1 MVSVAVEEKGSLTT
15 CHDLKTGITLTFSRK
30 NWHKPW
36 KICQGITLIF
46 LLKSVSI
53 VQVSLHPQLTSC
65 RVHNWLNMVICY
77 NTHMLLH
84 RLLHQLLTYCDSKLS
99 TAFI

>member
-1 MVSVAVEEKGSLTT
+1 MVSVAVEEKGSLTA
-15 CHDLKTGITLTFSRK
+15 CHDTKSGIILTFSRK

-36 KICQGITLIF
+36 KICQGIALIF

-53 VQVSLHPQLTSC
+53 VQLSLHPQLTSC
-65 RVHNWLNMVICY
+65 RVHNWLTTALCY

-84 RLLHQLLTYCDSKLS
+84 RLLHQSFTYS
-99 TAFI
+99 